1 MADNNSAG
9 TEAEETVDD
18 LLLGGLKVIQSRSG
32 YRFSIDAVLLANFID
47 ANQAI
52 RVTDLGTGSGVIALL
67 LYWRLPYAQITGIEI
82 QPDMYN
88 RAERSLQL
96 NHCTDRIRIMAGD
109 IRHIDQL
116 MALESMDLVVSNPPY
131 YGCKEGKISLNQEKA
146 IARHEICMDLSDL
159 ISAARYLL
167 KPQGRFA
174 FIQPARRLPSLQEIL
189 AQQDMSLKRVRM
201 VHSFRDR
208 APSMVL
214 VEAEKEGTGPAVIL
228 EPLVIYQSPGVY
240 SEEILQ
246 IYRGQ
251 G

>member
-1 MADNNSAG
+1 MDKTSVW
-9 TEAEETVDD
+9 TEEETIDD

-32 YRFSIDAVLLANFID
+32 YRFSIDAVLLANFVD
-47 ANQAI
+47 PNQAS

-67 LYWRLPYAQITGIEI
+67 LYWRLPSAQITGIEI

-109 IRHIDQL
+109 IRQIEQL
-116 MALESMDLVVSNPPY
+116 LPPESMDVVVSNPPY
-131 YGCKEGKISLNQEKA
+131 YGCNEGKVSLNQEKA
-146 IARHEICMDLSDL
+146 ISRHEICMDLSDL
-159 ISAARYLL
+159 ISAAEFLL

-174 FIQPARRLPSLQEIL
+174 LIQPAQRLPRLKEIL
-189 AQQDMSLKRVRM
+189 VQQDMSLTRVRM
-201 VHSFRDR
+201 VHSFKGRD
-208 APSMVL
+208 PSLVL
-214 VEAEKEGTGPAVIL
+214 VEARKYGTGNTVIMD
-228 EPLVIYQSPGVY
+228 PLIIYQSPGVY